1 MLIKYCKI
9 TCKNLD
15 EALLFSRKNRER
27 TGILSENVKTLT
39 SSNYPVVQYFL
50 LNFAHFSYLA
60 MSAKMYVGF
69 FKFCSDLELFAKI
82 KRDLVST
89 HSLFTLLLI
98 AQDLNKITKSRTPF
112 CRHYLVE
119 NVCKTSAKISNSI
132 VVGARQS
139 FQFFRH
145 KTWFL
150 ANSRSLP

>member
-9 TCKNLD
+9 ICKNLD
-15 EALLFSRKNRER
+15 KALLFSRKNRER

-60 MSAKMYVGF
+60 MSAKRYVGF

-89 HSLFTLLLI
+89 HSVFTLLLI

-112 CRHYLVE
+112 CRHY
-119 NVCKTSAKISNSI
+119 
-132 VVGARQS
+132 
-139 FQFFRH
+139 
-145 KTWFL
+145 
-150 ANSRSLP
+150 